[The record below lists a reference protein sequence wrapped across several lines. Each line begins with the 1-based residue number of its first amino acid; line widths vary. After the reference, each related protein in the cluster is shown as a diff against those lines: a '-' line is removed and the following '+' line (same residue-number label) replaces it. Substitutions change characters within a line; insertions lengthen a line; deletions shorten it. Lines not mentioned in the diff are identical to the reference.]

1 MKAAVWHGYKD
12 VRIEEVAEPTPKKGQ
27 VKIAVDWAGICGTDR
42 HEYEG
47 PNFIPVK
54 KPHRLTGRVAP
65 LIIGHEFSGRIVEL
79 GEDVD
84 GWKVGDRVTANGSL
98 TCGKCEAC
106 RSGRYN
112 ICQKLDSS
120 E

>member
-1 MKAAVWHGYKD
+1 MKAAGLHGYKY
-12 VRIEEVAEPTPKKGQ
+12 VRIEEGAEPTPKKGQ
-27 VKIAVDWAGICGTDR
+27 VKSAVDWAGICGTDR

-106 RSGRYN
+106 RSCLLYTSR
-112 ICQKLDSS
+112 CV
-120 E
+120 